1 MALKWNANYNPT
13 NRNVVLAA
21 VKNHSLGKKKTF
33 LFWTDYSYIQG
44 ITINNRPLIDTP
56 WTYKK
61 FKIHKK
67 IFELKKIKL
76 SRDRCNILQL

>member
-33 LFWTDYSYIQG
+33 LFWTVIDSYIQG
-44 ITINNRPLIDTP
+44 ITINNLPLIDTP
-56 WTYKK
+56 
-61 FKIHKK
+61 
-67 IFELKKIKL
+67 ELTRSLRYIRRYL
-76 SRDRCNILQL
+76 S